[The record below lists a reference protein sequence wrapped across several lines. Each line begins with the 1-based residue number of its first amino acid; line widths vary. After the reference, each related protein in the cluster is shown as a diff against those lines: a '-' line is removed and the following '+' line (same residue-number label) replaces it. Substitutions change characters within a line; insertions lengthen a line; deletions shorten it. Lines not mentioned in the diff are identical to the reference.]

1 MQSALRHGDWKILTG
16 DPGYPDYPIPIPPNE
31 TKIELTEEHL
41 TTSPEL
47 PVGAIPPRPVPLDR
61 LVRLYNLKDDP
72 FETKGRVY
80 ENIAHIQWDFG
91 FISS

>member
-31 TKIELTEEHL
+31 TKIELTEANL
-41 TTSPEL
+41 SQPEL
-47 PVGAIPPRPVPLDR
+47 PAAAIPPRPEPLDR

-72 FETKGRVY
+72 LETKGQ
-80 ENIAHIQWDFG
+80 IFKHA
-91 FISS
+91 